1 MSYDDVL
8 DEVKKQPTTHNLQQ
22 FFYSY
27 FVFQIGE
34 VGKFQ
39 YIAIGKLYT
48 Y

>member
-8 DEVKKQPTTHNLQQ
+8 DEVKKKKIYETISLYL
-22 FFYSY
+22 FILF
-27 FVFQIGE
+27 FQIGE